1 MNKILVTGT
10 SGFVGAALSSN
21 LSNSGSIVIGA
32 VRSQDNLS
40 KILNKNLKIY
50 KIGDI
55 DSKTDW
61 SDPLNNAEYII
72 HCAGVTNIKKI
83 ENDKLNECRLV
94 NVEGTSNLAEQ
105 AARRG
110 IKRFI
115 FLSSIKVNGERTFKS
130 KNFKYNDTPMPED
143 AYAISKWEAEKILWE
158 ISART
163 GLEVVIIRAPLIYGP
178 GVKGNFLNLLN
189 LIAKKIP
196 LPLLNIYNLRSFVGI
211 DNLIDLIICC
221 ITSPGAPG
229 NTFLVSDNE
238 DISTPDLINKIAKI
252 MGKTHRLIPF
262 PIFLLNFT
270 GIILNK
276 SSEIERL
283 TGSLQVDISHTIEK
297 LGWRPPESLDKNLC
311 KMVKWYLNKR

>member
-1 MNKILVTGT
+1 VNKILVTGT

-50 KIGDI
+50 KVGNI

-94 NVEGTSNLAEQ
+94 NVEGTRNLALQ
-105 AARRG
+105 AASRG

-115 FLSSIKVNGERTFKS
+115 FLSSIKVNGEQTFKS
-130 KNFKYNDTPMPED
+130 KNFKYNDIPMPVD

-221 ITSPGAPG
+221 ITSPRAPG

-238 DISTPDLINKIAKI
+238 DVSTPDLINKIAKI
-252 MGKTHRLIPF
+252 MGKPHRLIPF
-262 PIFLLNFT
+262 PIFLLNFA

-276 SSEIERL
+276 SSDIKRL
-283 TGSLQVDISHTIEK
+283 TGSLQVDISNTIEK
-297 LGWRPPESLDKNLC
+297 LGWKPSASLDKNLC

>member
-10 SGFVGAALSSN
+10 SGFVGGALSSN
-21 LSNSGSIVIGA
+21 LSNSGSIVIGT

-50 KIGDI
+50 KIGNI

-61 SDPLNNAEYII
+61 SNPLNEVEYII
-72 HCAGVTNIKKI
+72 HSAGMTNIKKI
-83 ENDKLNECRLV
+83 ENDKLSAYRLV
-94 NVEGTSNLAEQ
+94 NVEGTRNLAEQ
-105 AARRG
+105 AVSRG

-143 AYAISKWEAEKILWE
+143 AYAISKWEAEKVLWE

-163 GLEVVIIRAPLIYGP
+163 GLKVIVIRAPLIYGA

-196 LPLLNIYNLRSFVGI
+196 LPLLKISNLRSFVGI

-221 ITSPGAPG
+221 INSSSAPG

-238 DISTPDLINKIAKI
+238 DVSTPDLINKIAKI
-252 MGKTHRLIPF
+252 MGKTYRLMPF
-262 PIFLLNFT
+262 PIFLLNFA
-270 GIILNK
+270 GFILNK
-276 SSEIERL
+276 TSEIERL
-283 TGSLQVDISHTIEK
+283 TGSLQIDISHTIEK
-297 LGWRPPESLDKNLC
+297 LGWRPPTSLDENLC
-311 KMVKWYLNKR
+311 KMVNWYLNKQ